1 MICSVT
7 LCGTIVSYNVVESL
21 NVTVCPKHTLMGEII
36 NNLSY
41 GGLQPELRVHVHN
54 VSYGSLQPELQVR
67 FNIDNVSYGSINLI
81 SNSDPVTHIVIIIT
95 TFQQNYINNVSYGS
109 IFKDI
114 MCL

>member
-1 MICSVT
+1 MWNISQH
-7 LCGTIVSYNVVESL
+7 S
-21 NVTVCPKHTLMGEII
+21 EII

-81 SNSDPVTHIVIIIT
+81 SNSDPVTHTVIIMYYYHNVPAELYK
-95 TFQQNYINNVSYGS
+95 QRELRQYI
-109 IFKDI
+109 
-114 MCL
+114 

>member
-1 MICSVT
+1 MRSCIACTHLVCCYV
-7 LCGTIVSYNVVESL
+7 L
-21 NVTVCPKHTLMGEII
+21 TVFCALGIEII

>member
-1 MICSVT
+1 MCVQVLEPVT
-7 LCGTIVSYNVVESL
+7 TGASIYEESEEL
-21 NVTVCPKHTLMGEII
+21 I

>member
-1 MICSVT
+1 MFPT
-7 LCGTIVSYNVVESL
+7 TAH
-21 NVTVCPKHTLMGEII
+21 KHAWVEII

-54 VSYGSLQPELQVR
+54 VSYGSLQPESQVR